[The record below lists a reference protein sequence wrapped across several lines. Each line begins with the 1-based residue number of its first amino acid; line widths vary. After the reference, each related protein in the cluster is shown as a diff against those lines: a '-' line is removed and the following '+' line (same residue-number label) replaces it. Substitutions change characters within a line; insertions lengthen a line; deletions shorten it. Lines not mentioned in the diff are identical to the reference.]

1 MSIPAN
7 EILKYIQEVRSE
19 LDAPARDSGT
29 GAASAAPSQAPSGG
43 STGNKFTGPYPT
55 RFSPRSKTIEE
66 IYGEKP
72 TAASV
77 PLTSNSYHT
86 RPTGL
91 NGIFDDIQD
100 AIEAAW
106 SAQKELAKLTLERRG
121 EFVEAMRKAARANA
135 EYLGRLALE
144 ETGYGH
150 LEHKTAKN
158 LMAANK
164 TPGIEDL
171 YTIAKTGD
179 NGMMLTEMAPFG
191 VIGAITPSTNP
202 TGTIINNSIGMI
214 AAGNAVVFNPHP
226 AAKRCCI
233 ETIKIL
239 NRAIVSVGGPDNLMC
254 SAAEPTMDTSAA
266 IMSHPKIRLLVVTG
280 GEAVVN
286 IAMKSGKRTIGAGPG
301 NPPVLVD
308 ETADIAKAARD
319 IMKGIYF
326 ENCILCIA
334 EKEILVVDSVA
345 DELIHDLVQEGA
357 YLLND
362 RELQM
367 VMDKVII
374 EKDGKYSPN
383 KAFVG
388 RDASYIL
395 EQCGITGGENAKAV
409 IAETPFEHPLVMT
422 EMLMPVVPVTRV
434 RDVDDGIEK
443 AVIAE
448 NNCHHTACMHSTNVY
463 NMNKMGKAVD
473 TTIFVKNAPSYAGL
487 GYDGEGY
494 ATLTIATPT
503 GEGLT
508 SAKNFTRSRR
518 CTLSD
523 AFRII

>member
-1 MSIPAN
+1 MVFLPDDRDPSGADCCVFR
-7 EILKYIQEVRSE
+7 EAARLTGRSFP
-19 LDAPARDSGT
+19 LS
-29 GAASAAPSQAPSGG
+29 AASAASSEK
-43 STGNKFTGPYPT
+43 KFTGPYPT
-55 RFSPRSKTIEE
+55 RFSPRSRTIEE

-106 SAQKELAKLTLERRG
+106 TAQKELAKVTLERRG

-179 NGMMLTEMAPFG
+179 YGMMLTEMAPFG

-202 TGTIINNSIGMI
+202 TGTVINNAIGMI

-226 AAKRCCI
+226 GAKTCCI

-239 NRAIVSVGGPDNLMC
+239 NRAIVPVGGPDNLMC
-254 SAAEPTMDTSAA
+254 SAAEPTVDTSAA

-286 IAMKSGKRTIGAGPG
+286 IAMRSGKRTIGAGPG

-308 ETADIAKAARD
+308 ETADIAKAAKN
-319 IMKGIYF
+319 IIAGIYF

-334 EKEILVVDSVA
+334 EKEILVVDAVA
-345 DELIHDLVQEGA
+345 DALIQALVREGA

-362 RELQM
+362 RELQA
-367 VMDKVII
+367 VMAKVIL

-383 KAFVG
+383 KAYIG
-388 RDASYIL
+388 KDASFIL
-395 EQCGITGGENAKAV
+395 RECGITGGENAKAV
-409 IAETPFEHPLVMT
+409 ICEVPFGHPLVMT

-463 NMNKMGKAVD
+463 NMNKMAKAMD

-508 SAKNFTRSRR
+508 SAKNFTRARR

>member
-7 EILKYIQEVRSE
+7 EILKYISEVRSE
-19 LDAPARDSGT
+19 LDAPA
-29 GAASAAPSQAPSGG
+29 QAPAPAGTAG
-43 STGNKFTGPYPT
+43 SSANKFTGPYPT

-77 PLTSNSYHT
+77 PLTSNVYNT
-86 RPTGL
+86 RPSGM
-91 NGIFDDIQD
+91 NGIFDDIHD
-100 AIEAAW
+100 AIDAAW
-106 SAQKELAKLTLERRG
+106 NAQKELAKVTLERRG
-121 EFVEAMRKAARANA
+121 EFVEAMRRAARANA

-179 NGMMLTEMAPFG
+179 YGMMLTEMAPFG

-202 TGTIINNSIGMI
+202 TGTIINNAIGMI

-226 AAKRCCI
+226 GAKGCCI

-239 NRAIVSVGGPDNLMC
+239 NRAIVAIGGPDNLMC
-254 SAAEPTMDTSAA
+254 SAAEPTTDTSAV
-266 IMSHPKIRLLVVTG
+266 IMSSPKIRLLVVTG

-286 IAMKSGKRTIGAGPG
+286 IAMRSGKRTIGAGPG

-308 ETADIAKAARD
+308 ETADIAKAAKHIID
-319 IMKGIYF
+319 GIYF

-334 EKEILVVDSVA
+334 EKEILAVDCIA
-345 DELIHDLVQEGA
+345 DQLIEALVREGA

-362 RELQM
+362 RELRA

-383 KAFVG
+383 KAFIG
-388 RDASYIL
+388 KDASYIL
-395 EQCGITGGENAKAV
+395 AACGITGGENAKAV

-448 NNCHHTACMHSTNVY
+448 NNCHHTAIMHSTNVY
-463 NMNKMGKAVD
+463 HMNKMGKAVD

-508 SAKNFTRSRR
+508 SAKNYTRSRR